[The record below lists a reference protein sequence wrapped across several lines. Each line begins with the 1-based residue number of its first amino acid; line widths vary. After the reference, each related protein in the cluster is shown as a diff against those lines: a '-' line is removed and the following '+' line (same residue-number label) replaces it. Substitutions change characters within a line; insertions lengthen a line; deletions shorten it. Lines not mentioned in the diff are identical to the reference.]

1 MLLQQLI
8 SGYIH
13 SKHGWA
19 VAEQFDTT
27 FSNAQDF
34 EKQNRN
40 ALIHIYQSINELLR
54 SDFFNEDVYDEL
66 QSYQDDLKEYLTIN

>member
-8 SGYIH
+8 SGYIN
-13 SKHGWA
+13 SENGWA
-19 VAEQFDTT
+19 IAEQFDAT

-34 EKQNRN
+34 EKQNHN
-40 ALIHIYQSINELLR
+40 ALTHIYQSINELLR